1 MLNQDSLMLL
11 DIDFD
16 LHYCILIE
24 EKATRTFILKYL
36 LVISDILDEEAVV
49 RIESIIKTNITKEDF
64 VNSLVSDLSAC
75 ILKQLLIAESKYE
88 KANLGT
94 LYDYCLNAFKNKFLT
109 VTSFAEDADYKY
121 YDVFDS
127 RNIIF
132 SLFFNTNVNNIQDLN
147 SVDYTK
153 NIVLKANSVQ
163 YCLINDSK
171 IIDTD
176 LCLNTLCQRHNLQV
190 IDMTTSSML
199 KLLTDLTKQH
209 LKVFDLYENTILERE
224 TIYEYPYYFYDI
236 DEPLKL
242 KNTVKCPELFQT
254 FLDFYTEFVKP
265 PYIDK
270 YTYWVDKQAID
281 SFFIDLPYLLSQH
294 NKTEITETLL
304 D

>member
-1 MLNQDSLMLL
+1 MLNQESLMLL

-24 EKATRTFILKYL
+24 EKATRTFTLKYL

-49 RIESIIKTNITKEDF
+49 RIESIIKTNTTKEDF

-132 SLFFNTNVNNIQDLN
+132 SLFFNTNVNNIQGLN

-153 NIVLKANSVQ
+153 NIVLKSNFFL
-163 YCLINDSK
+163 YCLINNSK

-176 LCLNTLCQRHNLQV
+176 VDLNALCQRHKLQV
-190 IDMTTSSML
+190 MGMTTSSML

-209 LKVFDLYENTILERE
+209 LKVFDLYENEILERK
-224 TIYEYPYYFYDI
+224 TIYEYSYYIYDI
-236 DEPLKL
+236 DESLKL
-242 KNTVKCPELFQT
+242 KSTVKCPELFQT
-254 FLDFYTEFVKP
+254 FLNFNKEFVKP

-294 NKTEITETLL
+294 NKTEITETIL